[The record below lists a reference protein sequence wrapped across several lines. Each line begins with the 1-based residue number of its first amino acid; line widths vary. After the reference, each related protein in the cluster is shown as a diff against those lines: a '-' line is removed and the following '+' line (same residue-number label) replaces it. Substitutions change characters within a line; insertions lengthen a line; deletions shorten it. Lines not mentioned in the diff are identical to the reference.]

1 MKKSTA
7 SVFCFSLGV
16 FFLIFLNKMIYSQ
29 LKDDTQLHCSSLL
42 PI

>member
-1 MKKSTA
+1 MKESTA
-7 SVFCFSLGV
+7 
-16 FFLIFLNKMIYSQ
+16 FFFFLNKMIYSQ